1 MLNIFWYCIS
11 LTSIN
16 IPNNV
21 SNIGESAFSNCIK
34 LTSIN
39 IPNSV
44 MTIGKSAFDSCLS
57 LTSIDVATDNYYST
71 SIDGV
76 LFNKD
81 KTTILC
87 FPAGKVLSTYN
98 IPNSVT
104 TIEDHAFFFCSGL
117 SSVTIPNSV
126 TTIGYYAFYQCSA
139 LTSITIPNSVTS
151 IGGGAFDYTGLT
163 SIYSLIENP
172 FEIHG
177 KTSGYNT
184 FGDDIFN
191 NATLYVP
198 NGTVSKYRSTGGWRD
213 FANIEEMSDDE
224 LTLTIQDAQEGKVK
238 LLVKAGDIF
247 TFQIEPE
254 SGWTI
259 HSVTYNEEDITSE
272 LDSENK
278 FTTPAILESAVL
290 NISYEQTIPT
300 DAKWSNTE
308 NLKVRCNSS
317 RVVVSGIGEG
327 LPILVY
333 NTDGQLVGSASST
346 LGATLVETTLN
357 SGDVAIVKVGDKAVK
372 LVME

>member
-1 MLNIFWYCIS
+1 MVSVIS
-11 LTSIN
+11 FVEEPFAI
-16 IPNNV
+16 IGV
-21 SNIGESAFSNCIK
+21 SSLEKTFS
-34 LTSIN
+34 
-39 IPNSV
+39 
-44 MTIGKSAFDSCLS
+44 
-57 LTSIDVATDNYYST
+57 
-71 SIDGV
+71 
-76 LFNKD
+76 
-81 KTTILC
+81 
-87 FPAGKVLSTYN
+87 
-98 IPNSVT
+98 
-104 TIEDHAFFFCSGL
+104 
-117 SSVTIPNSV
+117 
-126 TTIGYYAFYQCSA
+126 Q
-139 LTSITIPNSVTS
+139 
-151 IGGGAFDYTGLT
+151 
-163 SIYSLIENP
+163 
-172 FEIHG
+172 
-177 KTSGYNT
+177 NT
-184 FGDDIFN
+184 FN

-213 FANIEEMSDDE
+213 FANIEEMSDGTDDE

-254 SGWTI
+254 GGWTI
-259 HSVTYNEEDITSE
+259 HSVTYNDEDITSE

-317 RVVVSGIGEG
+317 RVVVSGISEG

-346 LGATLVETTLN
+346 LGATMVETTLN
-357 SGDVAIVKVGDKAVK
+357 NGDVAIVKVGDKAVK